1 MNFIN
6 TLGMN
11 RKILYTPSN
20 LVLLLLF
27 MLAFAS
33 CKKEETIFEKSPDER
48 LNETLTKL
56 ESALT
61 GSAPGWKATLRTRDG
76 GLYNFHFRFNNSNRT
91 FMFSDFNLETASVQ
105 RESSYRLKALQTPSL
120 LFDTYSYLH
129 MLADP
134 DASVNGG
141 QYGQGLATDFEFALD
156 SLAADS
162 IMLTGRMNGTKLTLK
177 KATQAELDAWQNGRW
192 ATTVSFENINLIQN
206 YFKRI
211 IINGITYEIRVDPV
225 TRTVTFTWV
234 NGSGNLQQ
242 VSTPYYYSATGVVFV
257 NPFTAGNQTISGFEI
272 VSWNA
277 GTSVLDVKVNGAD
290 RTISG
295 AAQPL
300 KIDLGA
306 PQRWWQASAS
316 SGDYWISINGFHVN
330 GVDDAFGVRSLT
342 NGSWSYYFL
351 LYWAGVTASNDFF
364 GPVFID
370 ADRTTADF
378 FYGTAPRPTFT
389 SDGRAV
395 FVRVGDYGPPN
406 FLAYPSSGPAA
417 LTRAQLYNASGYYF
431 VQTSATSYDM
441 VSATDAKA
449 WISWTF

>member
-1 MNFIN
+1 M
-6 TLGMN
+6 
-11 RKILYTPSN
+11 
-20 LVLLLLF
+20 LV
-27 MLAFAS
+27 FAA
-33 CKKEETIFEKSPDER
+33 CKKEETVFEKSPDQR
-48 LNETLTKL
+48 LKETLTKF

-61 GSAPGWKATLRTRDG
+61 GSAPGWKATMKTRDG
-76 GLYNFHFRFNNSNRT
+76 GIYNFHFRFNNANRT
-91 FMFSDFNLETASVQ
+91 FMFADINPETASTQ
-105 RESSYRLKALQTPSL
+105 RESSYRLKAVQTPSL

-134 DASVNGG
+134 DATVNGG

-177 KATQAELDAWQNGRW
+177 RATQAEYDAWQNGRW
-192 ATTVSFENINLIQN
+192 ATTLAFENINLIQN

-211 IINGITYEIRVDPV
+211 TINGITYEVRVDPV
-225 TRTVTFTWV
+225 TRTATFSWV
-234 NGSGNLQQ
+234 NASGNLQQ
-242 VSTPYYYSATGVVFV
+242 VTTSYYYSSSGVVFAT
-257 NPFTAGNQTISGFEI
+257 PFSAGTQVINGLEV

-277 GTSVLDVKVNGAD
+277 TTSVLNVKVNGTD
-290 RTISG
+290 RTIAG
-295 AAQPL
+295 ATQPL

-330 GVDDAFGVRSLT
+330 GVDDAFGVKSLT
-342 NGSWSYYFL
+342 NGTWTYYFL

-364 GPVFID
+364 GPVFIN
-370 ADRTTADF
+370 AEQNAADF
-378 FYGTAPRPTFT
+378 FYGTAPRPNFT
-389 SDGRAV
+389 TDGRAI

-406 FLAYPSSGPAA
+406 FLAYPSTGPAA
-417 LTRAQLYNASGYYF
+417 QTRALLYNASGYYF